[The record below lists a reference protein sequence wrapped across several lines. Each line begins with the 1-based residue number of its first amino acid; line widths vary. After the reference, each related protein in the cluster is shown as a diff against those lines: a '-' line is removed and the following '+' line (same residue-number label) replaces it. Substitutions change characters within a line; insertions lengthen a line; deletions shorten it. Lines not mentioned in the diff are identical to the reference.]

1 MTISKGPLSAELFWQ
16 LVFLF
21 FLQGDKVL
29 EKFLYRPGYPCLVNH
44 FVIKPY
50 QVVVQFKYLL
60 NNAVDILFGICQ
72 LFL

>member
-1 MTISKGPLSAELFWQ
+1 MTMLKGLYLLGCFGN
-16 LVFLF
+16 LF
-21 FLQGDKVL
+21 FLCFLQGGQVP
-29 EKFLYRPGYPCLVNH
+29 EKFLDRPGYPCLVNH

-60 NNAVDILFGICQ
+60 NNAVDMLFVISQ